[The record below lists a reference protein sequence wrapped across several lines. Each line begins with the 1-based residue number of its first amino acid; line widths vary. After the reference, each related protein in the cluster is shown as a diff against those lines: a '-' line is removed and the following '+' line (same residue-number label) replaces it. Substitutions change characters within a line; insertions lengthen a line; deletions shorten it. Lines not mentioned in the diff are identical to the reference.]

1 MKRILEFSPT
11 DQDVIVSRSLV
22 MVHQTI
28 DSHFPGAK
36 PASQRFAKTAFGEEP
51 TLTKGAPISS
61 DRSPS
66 FTPQPDCEIARTAK
80 DSTSEH
86 FGLHSGE
93 KSIVE
98 QIVPKQ
104 YWRQAFLILL
114 SLFFI
119 LLFVY
124 LWFL

>member
-1 MKRILEFSPT
+1 MKRILEFTPT
-11 DQDVIVSRSLV
+11 EQDVIVSRSLV

-28 DSHFPGAK
+28 DDEFPEAK
-36 PASQRFAKTAFGEEP
+36 PASQRFAKTAFGDEP
-51 TLTKGAPISS
+51 TLTKSAPITGE
-61 DRSPS
+61 RANTYS
-66 FTPQPDCEIARTAK
+66 FTKPDETELEQAGVQ
-80 DSTSEH
+80 SEH

-104 YWRQAFLILL
+104 YWRQAFLTLL
-114 SLFFI
+114 ALFFI

-124 LWFL
+124 LWYL